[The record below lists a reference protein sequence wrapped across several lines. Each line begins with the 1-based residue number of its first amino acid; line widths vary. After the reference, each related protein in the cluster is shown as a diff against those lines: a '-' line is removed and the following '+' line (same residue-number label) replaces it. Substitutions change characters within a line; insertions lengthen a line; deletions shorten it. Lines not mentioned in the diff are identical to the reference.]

1 MVTTHGFTPGPP
13 NVPAAPTAEAAGL
26 EPEAGQPDSKRRLGR
41 GTPTQSTKIK
51 DSKSYTVFRVVNG
64 IAIVLICAVTL
75 YPFLNIVAQSF
86 SSEGYINSGQ
96 VNIIPRGFNV
106 TTFEVVMGDPM
117 FWRNYANTVVYT
129 VLATVIAMI
138 LTTTFAYALS
148 KRHIK
153 GRSFF
158 IGVAVFTMFFNG
170 GLIPNYVLINS
181 LGMTNTIWAIVLP
194 NAISIFNLLVMKA
207 FFENFSTELEEAAAI
222 DGLTTYGI
230 LWRVVIPLSK
240 AVIATMV
247 LFYAVQFWNS
257 WFQAFLYMDQRELY
271 PVTVY
276 LRNLLAGATGTQDLG
291 GDPGE
296 STQIAANVRA
306 VTMLLTTLPIIC
318 LYPFLQRYFV
328 RGIMLG
334 SVKQ

>member
-1 MVTTHGFTPGPP
+1 MVTTKVEPVTEPATEPP
-13 NVPAAPTAEAAGL
+13 PRPKIGTEVPQTIG
-26 EPEAGQPDSKRRLGR
+26 
-41 GTPTQSTKIK
+41 IK
-51 DSKSYTVFRVVNG
+51 DSRSYTAFRIFNG
-64 IAIVLICAVTL
+64 AAIVLICALML

-96 VNIIPRGFNV
+96 VNIVPRGFNV
-106 TTFEVVMGDPM
+106 TTFEVVMSDSM
-117 FWRNYANTVVYT
+117 FWRNYANTVIYT
-129 VLATVIAMI
+129 VVATAIAMF
-138 LTTTFAYALS
+138 LTTTYAYVLS
-148 KRHIK
+148 KKHLK
-153 GRSFF
+153 GRGLFVG
-158 IGVAVFTMFFNG
+158 IAVFTMFFNG

-257 WFQAFLYMDQRELY
+257 WFQAFLYLDRRELY

-276 LRNLLAGATGTQDLG
+276 LRNMLAGATGTEDVG
-291 GDPGE
+291 GEASE
-296 STQIAANVRA
+296 STQIASNVRA

-318 LYPFLQRYFV
+318 LYPFLQKYFV